1 MGKRT
6 IPALA
11 DEPLA
16 VEATQIKLND
26 ATACQVSN
34 EARNPT
40 QFRILKHPKLGKSNE
55 EAHRL
60 VVASGWVGVG
70 WE

>member
-1 MGKRT
+1 MKLSAEKWVRVQT

-16 VEATQIKLND
+16 DEATQIKLND
-26 ATACQVSN
+26 AMAPQVSN

-40 QFRILKHPKLGKSNE
+40 QFRRHETP
-55 EAHRL
+55 
-60 VVASGWVGVG
+60 
-70 WE
+70 